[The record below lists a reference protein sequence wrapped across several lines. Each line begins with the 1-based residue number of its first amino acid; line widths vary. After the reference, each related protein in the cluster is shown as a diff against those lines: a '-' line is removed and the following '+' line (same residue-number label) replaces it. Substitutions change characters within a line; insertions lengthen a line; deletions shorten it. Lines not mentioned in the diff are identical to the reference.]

1 MLVRLYRKNPLNPLR
16 VAFLLIRHNVG
27 NISKDLIFK
36 VLYNLHRIILSAYIV
51 VEEIRYVWFGIESR
65 KPTTS
70 HFMILVVLKVCSLN
84 VSCVVTEPKM
94 YSIVIAKKRHQFIFG
109 THRGLC
115 NRSFCSK
122 LSSTVCC
129 QPRISLRNP
138 LLILIVLDQRESAN
152 NRL

>member
-1 MLVRLYRKNPLNPLR
+1 MLVILYRKNPLNPLR

-36 VLYNLHRIILSAYIV
+36 VLYNLHRIILSAYFV
-51 VEEIRYVWFGIESR
+51 VEVFREYEMKNLPF
-65 KPTTS
+65 
-70 HFMILVVLKVCSLN
+70 LVFTLFKVCSLN
-84 VSCVVTEPKM
+84 LSCVVKEPKM

-138 LLILIVLDQRESAN
+138 LLILIVLDQ
-152 NRL
+152 

>member
-36 VLYNLHRIILSAYIV
+36 VLYNLHRIILSAYLQLKK
-51 VEEIRYVWFGIESR
+51 FFESMKS
-65 KPTTS
+65 KPS
-70 HFMILVVLKVCSLN
+70 QFMVLILLKVCSLN

-138 LLILIVLDQRESAN
+138 LLILIVLDQ
-152 NRL
+152 

>member
-36 VLYNLHRIILSAYIV
+36 VLYNLHRIILSAYFV
-51 VEEIRYVWFGIESR
+51 VEEIRYGSVFANFESI
-65 KPTTS
+65 KSKTS

-138 LLILIVLDQRESAN
+138 LLILIVLDQ
-152 NRL
+152 

>member
-36 VLYNLHRIILSAYIV
+36 VLYNLHRIILSAYFV
-51 VEEIRYVWFGIESR
+51 VEDFESM
-65 KPTTS
+65 KSKTS
-70 HFMILVVLKVCSLN
+70 NFMVLILLKVCSLN

-94 YSIVIAKKRHQFIFG
+94 YSIVIAKKGHQFIFG

-138 LLILIVLDQRESAN
+138 LLILIVLDQ
-152 NRL
+152 